1 MFLVSSSLI
10 AFCDIEEQGKN
21 WKCQRRH
28 PGTYGVTIALRGD
41 LNLIEDQEGS
51 STRKTISESIAAT
64 I

>member
-10 AFCDIEEQGKN
+10 AFSDIEEQGKN
-21 WKCQRRH
+21 WKCQWKL
-28 PGTYGVTIALRGD
+28 PGTYGVTIALTRD
-41 LNLIEDQEGS
+41 LNLIEDQEDS